1 MLTITYELKIK
12 GEVSSF
18 CIISIFVA
26 HAYTFTLLI
35 YFSQILLCP
44 EDLMML
50 LIPFPLNFVDA
61 AISCYFAADGKE
73 EKKEVK
79 KEPVEVKEETKSTDK
94 R

>member
-1 MLTITYELKIK
+1 
-12 GEVSSF
+12 
-18 CIISIFVA
+18 
-26 HAYTFTLLI
+26 
-35 YFSQILLCP
+35 
-44 EDLMML
+44 MML
-50 LIPFPLNFVDA
+50 IIPFPVNFVDA